1 MVTAS
6 PAAAELGERLGEGFF
21 ARPVAQV
28 APDLVG
34 CTLLVDGAGGVIV
47 ETERYQQDD
56 PASHSFRGPRGRAA
70 VMFGPP
76 GTLYVYRSYG
86 LHWCANLVCE
96 PEGRGAAVLL
106 RAIAPTHGLERMR
119 ERRPG
124 VPDRLLCAGPGRLTA
139 ALGID
144 AALDGAPATG
154 DGARVAVHARPGPV
168 PLARGPRVGIT
179 RAASRPW
186 RFGLAGSPHISRPF
200 PDAVGR

>member
-1 MVTAS
+1 MTATPS
-6 PAAAELGERLGEGFF
+6 GRVLGERLDAEFF
-21 ARPVAQV
+21 ARPVARV

-34 CTLLVDGAGGVIV
+34 CTFLVDGVGGVIV

-70 VMFGPP
+70 VMFGRP

-106 RAIAPTHGLERMR
+106 RAIAPSHGLERMR

-144 AALDGAPATG
+144 SALDGATATG

-168 PLARGPRVGIT
+168 ALARGPRVGIS

-186 RFGLAGSPHISRPF
+186 RFGLAGSPHLSRPF
-200 PDAVGR
+200 PGAVAR